1 MTPALYN
8 DPSPT
13 SALHACHVGHA
24 LSNHDGQREADEA
37 AVRHS
42 YYDCRINLFASEYF
56 YLEFLTCRTLHAI
69 PRPSAKRNFSAN
81 VRGRPRSGPG
91 GQHRNKVETAVVL
104 AHLPTGIR
112 AEANESRSQA
122 QNGKSALFR
131 LRQSLAEQIRYPV
144 EPHSPP
150 SELWQS
156 RAPRRK
162 LAVSDDNFD
171 FPALLAEALDR
182 VAVHEFDLKNAAE
195 YLRVSTTQLARFLQ
209 QSAWAWEWV
218 NSQRKARGLRPLC

>member
-1 MTPALYN
+1 MLPAMLEQVAPHR
-8 DPSPT
+8 DGAFGILLLGILEMP
-13 SALHACHVGHA
+13 HAA
-24 LSNHDGQREADEA
+24 
-37 AVRHS
+37 RHPAT
-42 YYDCRINLFASEYF
+42 FSEEQ
-56 YLEFLTCRTLHAI
+56 LLVECSRQTTR
-69 PRPSAKRNFSAN
+69 
-81 VRGRPRSGPG
+81 RSGPG

-104 AHLPTGIR
+104 AHIPTGIR
-112 AEANESRSQA
+112 AEAHESRSQA

-131 LRQSLAEQIRYPV
+131 LRRSLAEQICYPV

-156 RAPRRK
+156 RVPRRK

-195 YLRVSTTQLARFLQ
+195 YLRISTTQLARFLQ
-209 QSAWAWEWV
+209 QSTLGWEWV

>member
-1 MTPALYN
+1 MRATSNGRNRIAHHRNVLPVVLEQVAPNRDGASGIRLLGILDMPHAARHPA
-8 DPSPT
+8 T
-13 SALHACHVGHA
+13 
-24 LSNHDGQREADEA
+24 
-37 AVRHS
+37 
-42 YYDCRINLFASEYF
+42 FSEEQ
-56 YLEFLTCRTLHAI
+56 LLVECSRQTTR
-69 PRPSAKRNFSAN
+69 
-81 VRGRPRSGPG
+81 RSGPG

-104 AHLPTGIR
+104 VHISTGIR

-156 RAPRRK
+156 RTPRRK
-162 LAVSDDNFD
+162 LAVSDDHFD

-182 VAVHEFDLKNAAE
+182 VAAHEFDLKSAAE
-195 YLRVSTTQLARFLQ
+195 YLRISTTQLARFLQ
-209 QSAWAWEWV
+209 QSTLAWEWV
-218 NSQRKARGLRPLC
+218 NSQRKARGLRPLR